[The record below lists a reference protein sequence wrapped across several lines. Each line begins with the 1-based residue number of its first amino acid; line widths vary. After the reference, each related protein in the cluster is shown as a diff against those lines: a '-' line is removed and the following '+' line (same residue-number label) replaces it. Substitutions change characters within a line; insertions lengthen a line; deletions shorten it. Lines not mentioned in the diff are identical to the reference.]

1 MIKGPYS
8 QFITIRH
15 YQLTIRELYQKP
27 ATVLPKVFNHVLLGS
42 NILVI
47 QEYADNILG
56 IKPEDTITPPNI
68 FNSQSLI
75 TSVKSGNFDKFK
87 WMFENYQFISLI
99 YAKQDDKN
107 PTIFNSPESLQ
118 HFITMCIKVVSD
130 TKNKPKNKN
139 KTDGNNGI
147 LDWLLFSQNTRK
159 EKSLQEWV
167 VNLGYY
173 NTRAEMDYK
182 EIYLSCISCN
192 NWNLALQILSSG
204 LIPPSDIQTGR
215 DIIQPSFRAG
225 MIAGNREF
233 LDVIIAVDA
242 RNGEWLKQGR
252 ENNFT
257 ELALIIRGWA
267 DKSIIVD
274 EIISHEPKC
283 ELLSWYLA
291 RYFQKYSKPSYTN
304 EELGLLNDF
313 IIEIVGL
320 VPPMIWR
327 VLTNH
332 FSGIVLTEQYK
343 LLAKHRLITAL
354 GKSNLPMSQL
364 LLDELLAATRETDS
378 NDWVVHIPSE
388 TLIEICSGRCPEK
401 DLAML
406 DWLWQYRT
414 NILVDWQCIIKSA
427 RSWIA
432 KYYLPDCP
440 SPFPIINWIWNTIC
454 LDAGM
459 HYSRIEFA
467 ENLTNDDC
475 WQYINKDVIK
485 ISDLFISQNPELV
498 AKIWKN
504 AIKRHQIE
512 VCDSLFN
519 KYGTILDL
527 VIPKEDY
534 FRGLFNQLDFSCWAL
549 ETFTNELSQMSANMT
564 YELITQQ
571 YGQYYIPHS
580 KKLSKL
586 LGLFPFSGNISQH
599 DNYIF
604 HYVRRKVLDKQH
616 EKHICHKNEEYV
628 EWLKVLYKICLY
640 DPEKYLVILDPEEP
654 NDLTRALFE
663 LAAQYIIKAV
673 SCVEQCPICQT
684 SISTH
689 ITNCGHQFC
698 GGCITQW
705 FGQQKNCP
713 YCRTNNPELFRIE
726 NLGQISVAGAMTS
739 D

>member
-1 MIKGPYS
+1 MVNGPYS

-27 ATVLPKVFNHVLLGS
+27 TTVLPKVFNHILLGS
-42 NILVI
+42 DILVT

-75 TSVKSGNFDKFK
+75 TSVKSGNIDKFK

-99 YAKQDDKN
+99 YAKQDDKT
-107 PTIFNSPESLQ
+107 PTIFNSPESLR

-147 LDWLLFSQNTRK
+147 LDWLLFSQNTRDD
-159 EKSLQEWV
+159 KSHQEWV

-173 NTRAEMDYK
+173 NTRAKMDYK

-192 NWNLALQILSSG
+192 NWNLAQQILNSG
-204 LIPPSDIQTGR
+204 IIPSEDIQTGR
-215 DIIQPSFRAG
+215 DIIQPSFCAG

-257 ELALIIRGWA
+257 ELALIIHGWA

-274 EIISHEPKC
+274 EIIIHEPKC

-291 RYFQKYSKPSYTN
+291 HYFQKYSKPNYTN

-320 VPPMIWR
+320 VPPILWR

-332 FSGIVLTEQYK
+332 FSAIAGTEQYK
-343 LLAKHRLITAL
+343 LLAKHRLLAAL

-414 NILVDWQCIIKSA
+414 NILVDWQCVIMSA
-427 RSWIA
+427 SLWIA
-432 KYYLPDCP
+432 KYYLPDLP

-454 LDAGM
+454 LDAGIS
-459 HYSRIEFA
+459 YSRTEFA
-467 ENLTNDDC
+467 KNLTNDDC

-485 ISDLFISQNPELV
+485 ISYLCISQNPELV
-498 AKIWKN
+498 AKVWQL
-504 AIKRHQIE
+504 AVKRHRID
-512 VCDSLFN
+512 VCNYLIN
-519 KYGTILDL
+519 IYGKHPEF
-527 VIPKEDY
+527 VIPNETY
-534 FRGLFNQLDFSCWAL
+534 FRDLFYFPDFNCWAL
-549 ETFTNELSQMSANMT
+549 ETFPDRLANMDADMA
-564 YELITQQ
+564 YELVTQQ
-571 YGQYYIPHS
+571 YGIYYNPHS
-580 KKLSKL
+580 SDLFQL
-586 LGLFPFSGNISQH
+586 LGLFPFSGDVSKH
-599 DNYIF
+599 GNYLF
-604 HYVRRKVLDKQH
+604 HYTLKIAS
-616 EKHICHKNEEYV
+616 EKKAAKDNKAWLKC
-628 EWLKVLYKICLY
+628 LKVLYKICMMNS
-640 DPEKYLVILDPEEP
+640 EKYSVVLDAEHP
-654 NDLTRALFE
+654 NDLTRAQFE
-663 LAAQYIIKAV
+663 LLEQYIIKV
-673 SCVEQCPICQT
+673 VECVEQCPICQAGAATLIT
-684 SISTH
+684 S
-689 ITNCGHQFC
+689 CGHQFC
-698 GGCITQW
+698 GGCITKW
-705 FGQQKNCP
+705 FGQQEQTQKNCP
-713 YCRTNNPELFRIE
+713 YCRANNPELYKMQQMIQNLRTE
-726 NLGQISVAGAMTS
+726 N
-739 D
+739 